1 MQSIELNFVVEVVF
15 IDKISINLNYYIDF
29 GEKYLKLKNF
39 QSFHASSF
47 TW

>member
-15 IDKISINLNYYIDF
+15 IDKVSIKLNYYIDF
-29 GEKYLKLKNF
+29 EEKYLKLKNF
-39 QSFHASSF
+39 QSFHASKF